1 MIRFNNQRPGP
12 NQPPNWSLYLA
23 GISEYRRA
31 RLLTTNV
38 TMKTKADTMT
48 EHADDLLVENAG
60 PVTTLT
66 LNRAKKRNA
75 LSLEMLKAI
84 DKALVEVGDDKAT
97 RVVVLRADGP
107 VYSSGHDL
115 KQMTARSEQEY
126 SELFQQCHVTMQRL
140 RQIPQ
145 PVIARV
151 HGLATAAGCQ
161 LVASC
166 DLVVA
171 SEQARFA
178 TPGVKIG
185 LFCTTPMVPLVRSL
199 PSKIAME
206 MLLTGNLLSAQRA
219 YELGFINRVVPE
231 DQLDTTIAELAEQ
244 IASAS
249 PLTIAT
255 GKAAFYDQ
263 LALSET
269 EAYDHAVK
277 VMTKNSISS
286 DAQEGITA
294 FLEKRPPQW
303 KGE

>member
-1 MIRFNNQRPGP
+1 MAN
-12 NQPPNWSLYLA
+12 S
-23 GISEYRRA
+23 
-31 RLLTTNV
+31 V
-38 TMKTKADTMT
+38 
-48 EHADDLLVENAG
+48 DDLLVERDG
-60 PVTTLT
+60 SVVTVT
-66 LNRAKKRNA
+66 LNRAMKRNA
-75 LSLEMLKAI
+75 LSIEMLAAI
-84 DKALVEVGDDKAT
+84 DEALVGIGRDDSA
-97 RVVVLRADGP
+97 RVVVLCADGP

-115 KQMTARSEQEY
+115 KQMLDRSEQEY
-126 SELFQQCHVTMQRL
+126 AELFRQCSVTMQRL

-171 SEQARFA
+171 SDQAKFA

-199 PSKIAME
+199 PPKIAME
-206 MLLTGNLLSAQRA
+206 MLLTGNPLSATRA

-231 DQLDTTIAELAEQ
+231 AELDATVAELAQQ
-244 IASAS
+244 IVSAS
-249 PLTIAT
+249 PQTIAT

-269 EAYDHAVK
+269 EAYDRAVG
-277 VMTKNSISS
+277 VMTKNAVGE
-286 DAQEGITA
+286 DAQEGIGA

-303 KGE
+303 KNASNE